1 MSVKLRLPQPIALT
15 KLSLNISPDDRVKI
29 VVTVSDGQSLHLSQQ
44 WPPSSEKS

>member
-1 MSVKLRLPQPIALT
+1 
-15 KLSLNISPDDRVKI
+15 I

>member
-1 MSVKLRLPQPIALT
+1 
-15 KLSLNISPDDRVKI
+15 